1 MTQDNQNIKK
11 DRGYKIFF
19 IKLISIVVAVIITIN
34 LLFNMLFGQRLEQL
48 DEILFLNK
56 SDVRLEF
63 KNKLRNELEKGLKKD
78 NIFYEEDKILLFKL
92 YKKIIKE
99 FEDIDNNKN

>member
-56 SDVRLEF
+56 SDIRLEF

>member
-56 SDVRLEF
+56 SDIRLEF

-99 FEDIDNNKN
+99 FEDIDNNEN